1 MFSATKTC
9 AALIVPN
16 CGVTKR
22 AKGTGSMLRKLI
34 GAGVIVVL
42 LTGVAAAQLPMPG
55 ISLGGDN
62 KRKLTPEELE
72 AQKQRDKDYK
82 AAMDKIPEKKVVKDP
97 WGDIRPAPQSTAKN
111 KQ

>member
-1 MFSATKTC
+1 
-9 AALIVPN
+9 
-16 CGVTKR
+16 
-22 AKGTGSMLRKLI
+22 MLRKLI

-42 LTGVAAAQLPMPG
+42 LTGLLAGVAAAQLPMPG

-82 AAMDKIPEKKVVKDP
+82 AAMDKIPDKKTANDP

-111 KQ
+111 KP

>member
-1 MFSATKTC
+1 
-9 AALIVPN
+9 
-16 CGVTKR
+16 
-22 AKGTGSMLRKLI
+22 MLRKLI
-34 GAGVIVVL
+34 GAGVIVLL
-42 LTGVAAAQLPMPG
+42 LTGAAAAQLPMPG

-82 AAMDKIPEKKVVKDP
+82 AAMDKIPDKKIANDP
-97 WGDIRPAPQSTAKN
+97 WGDIRSAPQPTAKN